1 MGKRCTCLHART
13 HTHTQ
18 NAIHL
23 AIKKN
28 TIFPFAGTWVD
39 LEDIVLNEISISHTG
54 EDKHCMISVICG
66 I

>member
-1 MGKRCTCLHART
+1 MHVLARTHT

-39 LEDIVLNEISISHTG
+39 LEDIVLNEIAKLLVGLASES
-54 EDKHCMISVICG
+54 
-66 I
+66 